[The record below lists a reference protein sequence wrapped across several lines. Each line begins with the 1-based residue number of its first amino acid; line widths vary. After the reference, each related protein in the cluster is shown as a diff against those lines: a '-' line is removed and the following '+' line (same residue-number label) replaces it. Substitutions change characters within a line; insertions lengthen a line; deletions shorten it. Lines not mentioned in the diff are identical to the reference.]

1 MPILN
6 LPSYSIHLGDLR
18 ESARD
23 WLRGRNYSKI
33 AILVDEN
40 TAQHCLPV
48 FLEKTGLE
56 DFQLIRIAAGEQH
69 KNFETCQLIWRQ
81 MMECGLD
88 RRSLLLNLG
97 GGVIGDMGGFC
108 AATFKRGMDFVQA
121 PTTLLSQVD
130 ASVGGKLGIDFM
142 QVKNSIGVFQDPA
155 AVFVDADF
163 LKTLPY
169 RELRSGFAEMIKHA
183 LIADAEQWQN
193 LSKLENLTESDWLP
207 YILHSLR
214 IKQGI
219 VEADPFE
226 RGIRK
231 ALNFGHTIGHA
242 IEGHAL
248 ESEHP
253 LLHGEAIAAGMIAE
267 SYLSHQK
274 LGLPMHDVEAIT
286 AYLTRIYGTFQIE
299 KSNYPD
305 YFALMQ
311 QDKKNENGQILFSLI
326 HPIGNAVV
334 NVACDGLEIEAAL
347 EYTSALQ
354 GIF

>member
-1 MPILN
+1 MNTLN
-6 LPSYSIHLGDLR
+6 LPTYAIHLGDLR
-18 ESARD
+18 ESASN
-23 WLRGRNYSKI
+23 WLRERNYSGI

-40 TAQHCLPV
+40 TGQHCLPV
-48 FLEKTGLE
+48 FLKKTGLE
-56 DFQLIRIAAGEQH
+56 DFQLIEIEAGEQH
-69 KNFETCQLIWRQ
+69 KNIETCQLIWRR

-108 AATFKRGMDFVQA
+108 AATFKRGMDFVQV

-155 AVFVDADF
+155 AVFIDADF

-169 RELRSGFAEMIKHA
+169 RELRSGFAEMIKHT
-183 LIADAEQWQN
+183 LIADARQWQKMSE
-193 LSKLENLTESDWLP
+193 LDDLTRLEWAP

-219 VEADPFE
+219 VTMDPFE

-248 ESEHP
+248 ETDHP
-253 LLHGEAIAAGMIAE
+253 LLHGEAIAVGMIAE
-267 SYLSHQK
+267 SYLSHLK
-274 LGLPMHDVEAIT
+274 LGLPMRDVEAIV
-286 AYLTRIYGTFQIE
+286 AYLNGLYGVVQIDQ
-299 KSNYPD
+299 SNYPA
-305 YFALMQ
+305 FFTLMQ

-326 HPIGNAVV
+326 HPIGNTVV
-334 NVACDGLEIEAAL
+334 NVACDHADIEAAL
-347 EYTSALQ
+347 DYCSTSA
-354 GIF
+354 

>member
-1 MPILN
+1 MNILD
-6 LPSYSIHLGDLR
+6 LPTYAIHLGDLR
-18 ESARD
+18 ESASD
-23 WLRGRNYSKI
+23 WLRGRNHSKI

-69 KNFETCQLIWRQ
+69 KNIETCQLIWRQ
-81 MMECGLD
+81 MMACGLD

-155 AVFVDADF
+155 AVFIDADF

-183 LIADAEQWQN
+183 LIADEAQWQKMAG
-193 LSKLENLTESDWLP
+193 LDDLTGLEWTP

-214 IKQGI
+214 IKQSI

-242 IEGHAL
+242 IEGYAL

-267 SYLSHQK
+267 SYLSHRK
-274 LGLPMHDVEAIT
+274 LGLPMRDVEAIAT
-286 AYLTRIYGTFQIE
+286 YLNRIYDTFQIE
-299 KSNYPD
+299 KSNYPA

-326 HPIGNAVV
+326 YPIGNAVV
-334 NVACDGLEIEAAL
+334 NVACDDTEIEAAL
-347 EYTSALQ
+347 DYCRVFGQ
-354 GIF
+354 

>member
-1 MPILN
+1 MNILD
-6 LPSYSIHLGDLR
+6 LPTYTIYSGDLR
-18 ESARD
+18 ESVRTWFRERD
-23 WLRGRNYSKI
+23 YSKI

-48 FLEKTGLE
+48 WLEKTGIT
-56 DFQLIRIAAGEQH
+56 DFYLISISAGEQH
-69 KNFETCQLIWRQ
+69 KNIETCQLIWRR
-81 MMECGLD
+81 MLECGLD
-88 RRSLLLNLG
+88 RRALLLNLG

-155 AVFVDADF
+155 AVFIDADF

-169 RELRSGFAEMIKHA
+169 RELRSGFAEVLKHA
-183 LIADAEQWQN
+183 LIADAEQWKK
-193 LSKLENLTESDWLP
+193 LSKLENLAELDWLP

-219 VEADPFE
+219 VETDPFE

-248 ESEHP
+248 ASEHP

-267 SYLSHQK
+267 SYLSHRK
-274 LGLPMHDVEAIT
+274 LGLPMRDVEEIT
-286 AYLTRIYGTFQIE
+286 ACLNRIYGPFHID
-299 KSNYPD
+299 KSD
-305 YFALMQ
+305 YSKYFGLMQ

-326 HPIGNAVV
+326 QPIGTAVV
-334 NVACDGLEIEAAL
+334 NIPCDNSEIQDAL
-347 EYTSALQ
+347 DYTSALQ